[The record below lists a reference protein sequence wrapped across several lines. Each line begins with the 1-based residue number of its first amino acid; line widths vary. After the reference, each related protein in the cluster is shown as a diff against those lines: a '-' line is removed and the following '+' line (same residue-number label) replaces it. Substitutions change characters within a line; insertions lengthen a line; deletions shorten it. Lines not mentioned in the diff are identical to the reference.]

1 VIDKST
7 DPPIIATSTTIY
19 RLLLFAYPVRFQ
31 HEYGPQMVQVFRDC
45 CLRAVR
51 QGGGIGVIELW
62 VITLFDLARS
72 VIEEHTHKETG
83 MTNSN
88 FVRLA
93 GWALIGGAAA
103 LVIGT
108 VSLAVASLPV
118 GRAPVWG
125 VSVVVTHFLSMP
137 LLMVGLLGVRN
148 RYGQAIGG
156 FGRNILLL
164 GVILAP
170 LLTVGGLFGLG
181 DPAGTLAVLFVIG
194 LAMLLACLALFGIV
208 ALQRKPLPRWNA
220 APLIAGVGYPIL
232 VAAYVATFISTGDQE
247 GSLGNWAVALSILC
261 IIQGIALAALG
272 YTLKSDVP
280 AGTVLPA

>member
-1 VIDKST
+1 MIRKATDEPIVALST
-7 DPPIIATSTTIY
+7 AVY
-19 RLLLFAYPVRFQ
+19 HLLLFAYPARFQ
-31 HEYGPQMVQVFRDC
+31 YEYGPQMTQVFRDC
-45 CLRAVR
+45 SLRAVR
-51 QGGGIGVIELW
+51 QSGAIGMIELW

-72 VIEEHTHKETG
+72 VIEEHTQKEPG

-108 VSLAVASLPV
+108 VSLAVASLAV
-118 GRAPVWG
+118 GRAPFWG
-125 VSVVVTHFLSMP
+125 ASVVLTHFLSMP
-137 LLMVGLLGVRN
+137 LLMVGLLGLRN
-148 RYGQAIGG
+148 RYGQAVGG
-156 FGRNILLL
+156 FGANILLL
-164 GVILAP
+164 GVLLAP

-181 DPAGTLAVLFVIG
+181 DPAGSLAVLFIIA

-220 APLIAGVGYPIL
+220 APLVAGVGYPIL
-232 VAAYVATFISTGDQE
+232 VAAYVATFISTGDPE

-261 IIQGIALAALG
+261 IVQGIALAALG
-272 YTLKSDVP
+272 YILTSDLPVE
-280 AGTVLPA
+280 ALPA